1 MKRCMFLRGTVV
13 FVAGL
18 ACSATWGAPV
28 PTGVMSEYLVHC
40 HMWDFN
46 SDVACARLAERLA
59 VLETPTRAE
68 RLALHLARGRLDRE
82 TDGCPGFA
90 SIVADHPDYAYA
102 IYFHSFFCLS
112 AIPGPGGVSSEAV
125 RVLRRAVEI
134 EPDNHLV
141 LARLLPLAEGFP
153 PEAQEYG
160 VYDIDPVLLAVWRE
174 AMYESGLARAVWWRR
189 AALKHAEPDAPLK
202 DDDMLS
208 SAFRGV
214 LYAGRSIH
222 AAALREGDLAAAE
235 AIRARLRRDLG
246 LDELDYGSVRTA
258 RASLGLACHPVLTE
272 YLALEE
278 ACLSGV
284 ESLATEASA
293 EGTPLPGYV
302 LEAVETTNYHLR
314 QAACVEST
322 GAHFER
328 RFGECLPET
337 SETPAVRRLRGVLEH
352 HAGAWTSEH
361 HRVLAQ
367 EFLGGDYRL
376 EGLREALRLD
386 VENDRARCELATA
399 LARRGDSAGAAAL
412 GGDPDC
418 LERADFAWADIG
430 SFRPEPGEPTPRG
443 SPPTLP

>member
-13 FVAGL
+13 VVAGL
-18 ACSATWGAPV
+18 ACSATWAAPV

-40 HMWDFN
+40 HMWDFK

-59 VLETPTRAE
+59 VRETPTRAE
-68 RLALHLARGRLDRE
+68 RLALHLARWRLDRE
-82 TDGCPGFA
+82 TDGCQGLA

-102 IYFHSFFCLS
+102 LYFHSFFCLS

-125 RVLRRAVEI
+125 RVLMRAVEI

-153 PEAQEYG
+153 PEAPEYG
-160 VYDIDPVLLAVWRE
+160 VYDIAPGFLAVWRE

-189 AALKHAEPDAPLK
+189 AALKHAETVAPLE

-246 LDELDYGSVRTA
+246 LDKLDYGSVRAA
-258 RASLGLACHPVLTE
+258 RASLGVACHPALTE
-272 YLALEE
+272 YLALDE

-284 ESLATEASA
+284 ESLATGASA
-293 EGTPLPGYV
+293 EGKPLPGYV

-322 GAHFER
+322 GAHFGR

-337 SETPAVRRLRGVLEH
+337 TEIPDVRRLRGVLEH
-352 HAGAWTSEH
+352 HGGPRSSEH

-367 EFLGGDYRL
+367 GFLGGEYRID
-376 EGLREALRLD
+376 GLREALRLD
-386 VENDRARCELATA
+386 AGNDRARCELATA
-399 LARRGDSAGAAAL
+399 LAGRGDAEGAAAL
-412 GGDPDC
+412 GGDPEC
-418 LERADFAWADIG
+418 MERGDFAWGDVG
-430 SFRPEPGEPTPRG
+430 SHRDSRL
-443 SPPTLP
+443 PPAN